1 MEPYGILAALLG
13 AIMMAISLREYL
25 RGKLSTAS
33 FLAWMAIWAAILLTA
48 LFPRLYYSLVVAL
61 GMATPIHFV
70 TTFSIILLFAIVYQL
85 NKKLEEVNSK
95 LNSMAREIALM
106 GIDRDR
112 LEDRPG

>member
-13 AIMMAISLREYL
+13 AIMMAISIREYL
-25 RGKLSTAS
+25 RGKLSTTS
-33 FLAWMAIWAAILLTA
+33 FLAWMAIWAAILITA
-48 LFPRLYYSLVVAL
+48 LFPRLYYSLVAAL

-85 NKKLEEVNSK
+85 NKRLEEVNSK

-106 GIDRDR
+106 GVDRDR